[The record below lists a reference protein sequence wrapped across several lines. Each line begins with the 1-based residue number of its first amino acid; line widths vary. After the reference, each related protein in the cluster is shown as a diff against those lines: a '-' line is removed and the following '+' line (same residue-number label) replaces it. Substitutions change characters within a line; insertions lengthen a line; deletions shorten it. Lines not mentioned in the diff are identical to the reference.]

1 MNVFKREMNI
11 SDNIDR
17 KSEFKIQSYFS
28 GSFRNYYIF
37 YIRVKKCDFFFEKPG
52 IFEKNCKIDICHK
65 KRWLWKSGFF
75 GNILYFQRHEIPK
88 SGFWIKRV
96 SIFEKMTLKTL
107 ISQKV
112 GQFFIKDGL
121 GKIENLQKC

>member
-1 MNVFKREMNI
+1 MFSSEKWTFQIISMGNPNSKFNPTFQAVFEI
-11 SDNIDR
+11 IIFFT
-17 KSEFKIQSYFS
+17 SESKNAI
-28 GSFRNYYIF
+28 
-37 YIRVKKCDFFFEKPG
+37 FFFEKPG